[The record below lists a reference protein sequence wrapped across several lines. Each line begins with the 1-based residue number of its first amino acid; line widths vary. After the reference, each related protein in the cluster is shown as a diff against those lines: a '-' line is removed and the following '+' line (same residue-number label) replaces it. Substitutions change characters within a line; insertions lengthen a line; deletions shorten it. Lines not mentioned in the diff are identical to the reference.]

1 MMNARKLASH
11 LSVLVA
17 LVALPLLTQAEVQQK
32 IGTFAGVQVTYR
44 VILPNNYD
52 PAKAYP
58 TVLHFA
64 GGSQDLRIVES
75 STEADWR
82 ANAEQRGYIVISP
95 ASPNGELYFEGAAR
109 IFPAFIDNI
118 LKTYKVA
125 GGKLHVTGHS
135 NGGLSAFHIASLFP
149 QYFVSVTGYP
159 GLLNNAANETQLA
172 ALKPLCIYMHVG
184 DKDGSWLSAMQ
195 NQFQVLKGRG
205 YNIRFAVEKDQVHRL
220 DTKKANLAN
229 RLFDEL
235 EASTRGC
242 TKA

>member
-1 MMNARKLASH
+1 MNAAGLSGRLSIVLA
-11 LSVLVA
+11 LW
-17 LVALPLLTQAEVQQK
+17 ALPLLSQAEVQQK
-32 IGTFAGVQVTYR
+32 IGTFAGLQVTYR
-44 VILPNNYD
+44 VILPDNYD

-82 ANAEQRGYIVISP
+82 TNAEKRGYIVISP
-95 ASPNGELYFEGAAR
+95 AAPNGELYFEGGAR

-118 LKTYKVA
+118 LRTYKVA

-159 GLLNNAANETQLA
+159 GLLNGSSESQLA

-184 DKDGSWLSAMQ
+184 DRDGSWLSAMQ
-195 NQFQVLKGRG
+195 NQVQMLKGRG
-205 YNIRFAVEKDQVHRL
+205 YNIRFEVEKDQVHRL

-235 EASTRGC
+235 EAATRGC
-242 TKA
+242 SRV